1 MNLLLEKREREH
13 GDIAADN
20 ETGRRAAPP
29 EKARG
34 SGTDVPRV
42 RIGRGHGKI
51 LFREE
56 DVELYIRSH
65 VETKGVRGSLELR
78 QVDIASFR

>member
-1 MNLLLEKREREH
+1 VTLLLTTKQVGERLRLKKR
-13 GDIAADN
+13 AVL
-20 ETGRRAAPP
+20 
-29 EKARG
+29 AR
-34 SGTDVPRV
+34 DVPRV